1 MTKHRLQFD
10 FDQAALEELDELQVA
25 ANLPTR
31 AELIRQALR
40 LFQWIFTE
48 TAHGAKILIERD
60 EKVREI
66 VFPFWT
72 ISSSSHAERDT
83 S

>member
-10 FDQAALEELDELQVA
+10 FEQAALEELDDLQVA

-40 LFQWIFTE
+40 LFQWMFTE
-48 TAHGAKILIERD
+48 TTHGATILIERD
-60 EKVREI
+60 EKVREVI
-66 VFPFWT
+66 FPFWT
-72 ISSSSHAERDT
+72 KSSSSHADRDA